1 MGYLNVWSVAP
12 HTGAW
17 IEITIATTTY
27 RLTQVAPYTGAW
39 IEIIEPTETTFRVGK
54 SHPT

>member
-27 RLTQVAPYTGAW
+27 RLMQVAPYTGAW